1 MAGDRSLKSASGNAV
16 AAELAQASRTA
27 RQRSSSALCVIAS
40 AFLAAAVL
48 RANDLRHDVV
58 SLIASPA
65 QAAVPAAEDHPPADG
80 GEIHAAM
87 PTKDG
92 GPDGAMAPKAE
103 NAAGGMPGKTMPG
116 KAMPGKAM
124 DGEPECLDGAFLAAA
139 RERERELDRMGLA
152 LDERRRE
159 LQVVETRI
167 AAQLAELARQQEAL
181 QAAFGQAEAAA
192 EEEAMQLVAIYE
204 QMKPKQA
211 APIFDQMPPAVAAG
225 FVRRMRKTSSA
236 LIMANMD
243 PQKAY
248 AISLLLAGRSGA
260 VRQQ

>member
-92 GPDGAMAPKAE
+92 GPDAAMAPKAE
-103 NAAGGMPGKTMPG
+103 NAAGGMPG